1 MREHSSVAEFFARES
16 RKLAVFV
23 RRRLED
29 AAEMEAED
37 LVQEVFAN
45 LFEKADPLS
54 EIGNLSAY
62 VYRSLR
68 NRIIDRLRSRKATM
82 SFDTPMGEGLALSE
96 ILPHP
101 GLSPHDQLAEAQRQR
116 AFAEAFDALPELDRR
131 IIEANEF
138 EGLTFDEL
146 SRRWEIPLGTL
157 LARKSRAIKRLSAA
171 MSEHAP
177 HN

>member
-1 MREHSSVAEFFARES
+1 MAA
-16 RKLAVFV
+16 FV
-23 RRRLED
+23 RRRLDD

-37 LVQEVFAN
+37 LVQDVFAN

-68 NRIIDRLRSRKATM
+68 NRIIDRMRSRKATM
-82 SFDTPMGEGLALSE
+82 SFDAPCGEGLSLSE

-101 GLSPHDQLAEAQRQR
+101 GLSPHDRMAEMQRER

-138 EGLTFDEL
+138 EGLTFQEL
-146 SRRWEIPLGTL
+146 SKEWDIPIGTL

-171 MSEHAP
+171 LAEHAP

>member
-1 MREHSSVAEFFARES
+1 MRHE
-16 RKLAVFV
+16 
-23 RRRLED
+23 
-29 AAEMEAED
+29 
-37 LVQEVFAN
+37 
-45 LFEKADPLS
+45 
-54 EIGNLSAY
+54 
-62 VYRSLR
+62 SLR
-68 NRIIDRLRSRKATM
+68 RKTLMQKSNDGIAI
-82 SFDTPMGEGLALSE
+82 FDHE
-96 ILPHP
+96 H
-101 GLSPHDQLAEAQRQR
+101 
-116 AFAEAFDALPELDRR
+116 R